1 MSVYLKCLRYTVL
14 MESAVASGDY
24 YVGDKKQE
32 TVIWRGLRKNL
43 IWNYVCVCLQF
54 TLSKYVA

>member
-1 MSVYLKCLRYTVL
+1 ML